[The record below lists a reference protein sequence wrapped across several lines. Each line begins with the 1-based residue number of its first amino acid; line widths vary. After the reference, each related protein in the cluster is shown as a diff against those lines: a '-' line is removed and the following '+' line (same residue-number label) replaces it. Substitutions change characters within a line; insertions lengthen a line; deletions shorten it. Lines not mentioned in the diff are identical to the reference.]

1 MPATLESA
9 TTLAADEMHV
19 IDTLQACHAEA
30 SELRE
35 RLAALQAMKSD
46 FVDEVFERVHS
57 DYVHRLQQVEEKAAP
72 MLAQARDVQARVQRA
87 MQELA
92 AANDSVHLD
101 QQELELRRR
110 LGEFDDA
117 EHARRLDELQA
128 ALDARS
134 PAQSSAQAMNDRL
147 QHLLAGW
154 ESVAPAVVA
163 SRTAAPDVARENNHA
178 AVEPAVA
185 QTRIMSMP
193 NMPPLPEFPARAVDP
208 SATMSLRVARLVP
221 QNPQAGRSAVPL
233 PPRPVTLGADPASDI
248 QVRGE
253 HVERAHA
260 RITVSASGYTLTDL
274 GSKLG
279 TQVNAQ
285 AVRQRLLKHEDLI
298 QIGDA
303 RYVFREG

>member
-1 MPATLESA
+1 MPVTLESA
-9 TTLAADEMHV
+9 TMLATDEMHV

-57 DYVHRLQQVEEKAAP
+57 DYARRLQQVEEKAAP

-87 MQELA
+87 LQELA
-92 AANDSVHLD
+92 SADDSVHLD

-117 EHARRLDELQA
+117 EHARRLDALQA

-134 PAQSSAQAMNDRL
+134 PAQSSAQAMNERL

-154 ESVAPAVVA
+154 ETVSSAPAG
-163 SRTAAPDVARENNHA
+163 SSTAKPAAAVGQRPA
-178 AVEPAVA
+178 AVEPLVA
-185 QTRIMSMP
+185 QTRIMSIP
-193 NMPPLPEFPARAVDP
+193 NMPALPELPAEGTDP
-208 SATMSLRVARLVP
+208 RTTMSLRVARLVP

-285 AVRQRLLKHEDLI
+285 AIRQRLLKHEDLI